1 MAFYDHWGMGGVFGG
16 FGLIFMAACIAIV
29 VLIIFA
35 IVRALQGGNGSS
47 ASTPQ
52 GYAQNQALQIL
63 QERYARGEI
72 DETEFNERRRVL
84 GKSG

>member
-1 MAFYDHWGMGGVFGG
+1 MAFYDHWGMGGGFGG

-47 ASTPQ
+47 AATSQ
-52 GYAQNQALQIL
+52 VDARNQALQIL

>member
-1 MAFYDHWGMGGVFGG
+1 MAFYDHWGMGGFFGG
-16 FGLIFMAACIAIV
+16 FGLIFMVACIAIM

-35 IVRALQGGNGSS
+35 IVRALQGDNGSS
-47 ASTPQ
+47 ASMPQ
-52 GYAQNQALQIL
+52 DYAQNQALQIL

-72 DETEFNERRRVL
+72 DEAEFNERRRVL